1 MNPSSSFKYMA
12 LNWAQINIMIYIEL
26 FLGSTDFHFSLGT
39 QDVPFCTCVHQQV
52 LQKLSLIAIT
62 VPIQSFLRSMALCNS

>member
-12 LNWAQINIMIYIEL
+12 LNWAQINIIIYIEL
-26 FLGSTDFHFSLGT
+26 FFFGSTDFHFSLGT

-52 LQKLSLIAIT
+52 LQKLSLID
-62 VPIQSFLRSMALCNS
+62 

>member
-1 MNPSSSFKYMA
+1 MNPSSSFKYTA
-12 LNWAQINIMIYIEL
+12 LNWAQINIIIYREL

-52 LQKLSLIAIT
+52 LQKII
-62 VPIQSFLRSMALCNS
+62 IDRLR